1 MTSKVR
7 TALCGLT
14 RGNPRLEHTR
24 ARRAALDAGVASLD
38 LIQPGTPYL
47 DVERNKL
54 VRLFLTGF
62 DDEKER
68 QFPDEYLCDFMLML
82 DDDIEFTPDD
92 VTAVVDLALKVH
104 LDTGIMP
111 VVSGCYRSTYHDQHI
126 TVAYT
131 LADIDPAD
139 GKRQL
144 VPVTMEE
151 TVASKDPMVIDCAGA
166 GFLLAHRST
175 LEEMQENYQDR
186 YPQEFFSES
195 HWPEEAHIQPG
206 ERSRWFGEDLIFC
219 LRAQALGHP
228 IILHRGVRLK
238 HYKTLALTYE

>member
-24 ARRAALDAGVASLD
+24 ARRAAIDAGVASLD

-54 VRLFLTGF
+54 VRLFLTGL
-62 DDEKER
+62 DDEGER

-82 DDDIEFTPDD
+82 DDDIEFTVED
-92 VTAVVDLALKVH
+92 VRAVVDLALKVH

-131 LADIDPAD
+131 LADVDPRD

-144 VPVTMEE
+144 VPVSMED
-151 TVASKDPMVIDCAGA
+151 TIASKDPLVIDCAGA
-166 GFLLAHRST
+166 GFLLAHRSI
-175 LEEMQENYQDR
+175 LLEMQEKYR
-186 YPQEFFSES
+186 HPQEFYSES
-195 HWPEEAHIQPG
+195 HWPEEVAIKEG
-206 ERSRWFGEDLIFC
+206 ENSRWMGEDLIFC

-228 IILHRGVRLK
+228 VLLHRGVRLK
-238 HYKTLALTYE
+238 HFKTLALTYE